1 MSDSVPHLTPAT
13 PHHGPTLE
21 VGGVPFGPALAV
33 WLYVMLGGSALLALS
48 ARHFPGMIPH
58 SLELAAPML
67 FLAFLIGF
75 SLYRLRL
82 VQARKYPAFKAFFQ
96 VGAALLFFT
105 LLLPGAKSHYQGP
118 QRGLEDLLA
127 DSDPAVR
134 AMAAELFGYRP
145 DGASHAARL
154 VAALQDPDP
163 TVRAEA
169 HRSLVRINGTDLG
182 SPENSQGLKAWEER
196 FH

>member
-1 MSDSVPHLTPAT
+1 MSDSAPQLTSAT
-13 PHHGPTLE
+13 PHDGPTLE
-21 VGGVPFGPALAV
+21 VGGVPFGPTLAV

-58 SLELAAPML
+58 SLELAAPVL
-67 FLAFLIGF
+67 FLAFLLGF

-105 LLLPGAKSHYQGP
+105 LLLPGAKSPYQGP
-118 QRGLEDLLA
+118 GRGLDDLLS

-134 AMAAELFGYRP
+134 AMAAELVGYRP

-163 TVRAEA
+163 QVRAQA
-169 HRSLVRINGTDLG
+169 HRSLVRLNGTDLG
-182 SPENSQGLKAWEER
+182 SPESSGGLRAWHER